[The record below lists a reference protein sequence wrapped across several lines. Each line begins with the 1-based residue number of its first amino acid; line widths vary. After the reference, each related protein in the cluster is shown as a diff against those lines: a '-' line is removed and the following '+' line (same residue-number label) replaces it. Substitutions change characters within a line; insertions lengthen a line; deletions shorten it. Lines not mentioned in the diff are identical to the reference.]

1 MTSQRC
7 SICAINY
14 PPTERFTSCP
24 RCEEPT
30 TRMFQAEPISDE
42 EANRI
47 WSFAE
52 FERRHGPAEV
62 EA

>member
-1 MTSQRC
+1 MKSLRC
-7 SICAINY
+7 GICAINY
-14 PPTERFTSCP
+14 PPVERYRACP
-24 RCEEPT
+24 TCEEPT
-30 TRMFQAEPISDE
+30 SPMYQAEPITAE